1 MGETRGY
8 TAGVETWL
16 DTATLNRLADY
27 CRHNRIRS
35 LSLFGSHLHGEAHAE
50 SDLDLLIEFHTCACI
65 GLFRLAQMELDLT
78 DMLRRKVDLRTAQ
91 ELSRHFRQQV
101 LGEAKVIYAEK

>member
-1 MGETRGY
+1 MD
-8 TAGVETWL
+8 AWFDDVSL
-16 DTATLNRLADY
+16 DNLADY
-27 CRHNRIRS
+27 CRCNSVRS

-50 SDLDLLIEFHTCACI
+50 SDLDLLIEFQTRAHV

-78 DMLRRKVDLRTAQ
+78 DMLGRKVDLRTAS

-101 LGEAKVIYAEK
+101 QGEAQVIYAEK